1 MVMPGMTDADQCDP
15 APASS
20 KFELAAL
27 SDIGTKRENNEDSC
41 GHSVEGEDQA
51 LIAVADGVGGY
62 GGGEVASAM
71 AIDIT
76 LRSYRENP
84 AGWGP
89 AKRLLRA
96 VQRANIEI
104 HNRALAVPELRRMAT
119 TLIAAVIDDG
129 VLYATHVGDCRL
141 YLVRRG
147 RVQQITKDHTVVA
160 ERVRMGLLSA
170 ARARNHPDRSAL
182 SRSMGHDLVVSLDRI
197 TLPLMQHDR
206 LVICTDGL
214 YNVIESQEIAS
225 MTHEFDAEGGCRR
238 LVELANRRS
247 TPDNL
252 TVGIFIMKAP
262 TKNLELRP
270 SWRSRLAGWFGG
282 SR

>member
-1 MVMPGMTDADQCDP
+1 MTEVDQCDAALP
-15 APASS
+15 SP

-41 GHSVEGEDQA
+41 GHSVESEDQA
-51 LIAVADGVGGY
+51 LMAVADGVGGY

-84 AGWGP
+84 ADWGP

-119 TLIAAVIDDG
+119 TLTAAVVDDG

-197 TLPLMQHDR
+197 TLPLLQHDR

-214 YNVIESQEIAS
+214 YNVLESQEIAT
-225 MTHEFDAEGGCRR
+225 MTHEFDAEAGCRR

-262 TKNLELRP
+262 TKSLELRP
-270 SWRSRLAGWFGG
+270 GWRHRIARLFGG